1 MFENKIDYWIKER
14 GLKQK
19 YIANKL
25 NVSYQTVSNWRNN
38 RSQPDLKQSD
48 MLARIF
54 NVTLSDLIEKGEEN

>member
-1 MFENKIDYWIKER
+1 MFENRIDYWIKER

-25 NVSYQTVSNWRNN
+25 DVSYQTVSNWRNN

-48 MLARIF
+48 MLARIL
-54 NVTLSDLIEKGEEN
+54 NVTLSDLIEKGEE

>member
-48 MLARIF
+48 MLARILGVSL
-54 NVTLSDLIEKGEEN
+54 NDLIKTERE